1 MEYVLLAKVGF
12 VIGVVVKTG
21 YVIAGGYLAK
31 TIHRYYS
38 DYKISTA
45 NERSVS

>member
-12 VIGVVVKTG
+12 AIGVVVKTG
-21 YVIAGGYLAK
+21 YVVAGGYLVK
-31 TIHRYYS
+31 TVYRYYS
-38 DYKISTA
+38 DYKTSTA